1 MAEAPLKT
9 DLILGGRIAR
19 RSVTLVGSLEGG
31 SLKEISGCATLNASL
46 SSVLDDLGV
55 EYSEAAQVLKQ
66 LVSNGENAD
75 IVLEKLA
82 VGYRNSAPK
91 VVQVGLIIKFGG
103 NSCQFALLKEMG
115 DKKGFIVG
123 VDLCSDKLAVPK
135 NFLSGIIGDISIG
148 NLGVYYAS
156 EAFENVSFFAGDA
169 FQDATRPT
177 LETPQLRGR
186 KFPKGV
192 KFSAEILIGGVNLLD
207 QLAIEKAETP
217 APKEQQT
224 PSAKD
229 EAGKA
234 EEILSKGSIFWI
246 EAKKAI
252 GPLSVRRIGLSYEAP
267 RVGIKFDAG
276 LQLSVLTL
284 SLEGLGLS
292 YPISELSTK
301 PKDIWDNLQFCLDG
315 AAVAFSGGPLT
326 IGGGLLKVDVPGEP
340 NALQLDGFLLIKT
353 AIFTITALGSYADM
367 KGTPSLFVFAAL
379 QKELGGPAFFFVTGL
394 AVGFGINRAL
404 RLPPI
409 EDVQNFPLIKAAT
422 DPAYLGKDLDLRKVS
437 QKLGEYIY
445 PLQGN
450 FWVAAGVKF
459 NSFGLID
466 SFAMLT
472 VSFGTQLQI
481 ALLGLAKIS
490 IPKQLLQE
498 GPPPIACAELAIK
511 VAFSPA
517 AGVLAAEARLTDN
530 SFLFTKEC
538 RLTGGF
544 AFYCWF
550 AKENEG
556 DFVVT
561 LGGYHAQF
569 VKPPHYPVVPRL
581 RIHWPVS
588 SELSITG
595 EAYFALTPACLM
607 AGGKL
612 DVVFQSG
619 PIRAWFYARADF
631 LIAWKPFYYDIDVGV
646 RIGVAFQ
653 TDLFTLTIELA
664 ASVHIWGPPFGGLAH
679 VTWFVI
685 SFDIPFGKQE
695 PDEPE
700 ELSWEEFHQSFLP
713 QSQQGGDPLVSTI
726 RITSGL
732 ISEREVEYNEQK
744 RTLRLVN
751 AHALSFTTESVIPS
765 TAVSLND
772 RRPADKNEP
781 EPRLGIRPMG
791 KNTLH
796 SEHKVSLVRKPDGF
810 QKGWGDEYLDF
821 KPIPKNVPY
830 ALWSNDLSP
839 LKAPSAETMTI
850 KNVPG
855 GLQVSLKTRDPSHG
869 LPPIDLEKFRYE
881 EKSKGIPWTEV
892 EVPKEIPAYGEK
904 TLMNTIWNNSTVTR
918 KRDAILGALGKTT
931 EIKSIVLSDLAA
943 NAKRT
948 FQAMP
953 EMACLGEPL
962 KPPKSN

>member
-9 DLILGGRIAR
+9 DLILGGRIASR
-19 RSVTLVGSLEGG
+19 PVTLVGSLEGG
-31 SLKEISGCATLNASL
+31 NLKEISGCVTLNTSL

-55 EYSEAAQVLKQ
+55 EYREAAQVLKQ

-82 VGYRNSAPK
+82 VGYRNSDPK

-123 VDLCSDKLAVPK
+123 VDLCSELAVPK

-156 EAFENVSFFAGDA
+156 EAFKNVSFFAGDA

-192 KFSAEILIGGVNLLD
+192 KFSAEILIGRVNLLD
-207 QLAIEKAETP
+207 QLAIEKAETT
-217 APKEQQT
+217 APKQQT
-224 PSAKD
+224 PNAKN
-229 EAGKA
+229 EA

-267 RVGIKFDAG
+267 KVGIKFDAG

-292 YPISELSTK
+292 YPINEFSAK
-301 PKDIWDNLQFCLDG
+301 PKDIWEKLRFHLDG

-326 IGGGLLKVDVPGEP
+326 IGGGLLKVDVPGDP

-367 KGTPSLFVFAAL
+367 EGTPSLFVFAAL

-422 DPAYLGKDLDLRKVS
+422 DPAYLGKDPDLRKVS

-450 FWVAAGVKF
+450 FWGAAGVKF

-550 AKENEG
+550 ANENEG

-612 DVVFQSG
+612 DVVFQAG

-700 ELSWEEFHQSFLP
+700 KLSWEEFHQSFLP

-732 ISEREVEYNEQK
+732 ISEREVGK

-765 TAVSLND
+765 TAVFLNN
-772 RRPADKNEP
+772 RLADKNEP

-791 KNTLH
+791 KDTLH
-796 SEHKVSLVRKPDGF
+796 SEHKVSLVRKPDGS

-821 KPIPKNVPY
+821 KPVPKNVPY

-855 GLQVSLKTRDPSHG
+855 GLQVSLITRDPSHG
-869 LPPIDLEKFRYE
+869 LPPIDLEKFKYDEFPQR
-881 EKSKGIPWTEV
+881 IPWTEV

-904 TLMNTIWNNSTVTR
+904 TLMNTIWNNSTVTQ

-948 FQAMP
+948 FQAMA